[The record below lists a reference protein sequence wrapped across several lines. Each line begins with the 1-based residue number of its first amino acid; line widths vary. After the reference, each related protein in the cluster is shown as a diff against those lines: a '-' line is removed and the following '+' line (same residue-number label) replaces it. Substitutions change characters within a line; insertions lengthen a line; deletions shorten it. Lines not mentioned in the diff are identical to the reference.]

1 MVGKNIVQGI
11 IVGIDK
17 EQSKLDQTMTNLVKH
32 RLFNL

>member
-11 IVGIDK
+11 IVGIE